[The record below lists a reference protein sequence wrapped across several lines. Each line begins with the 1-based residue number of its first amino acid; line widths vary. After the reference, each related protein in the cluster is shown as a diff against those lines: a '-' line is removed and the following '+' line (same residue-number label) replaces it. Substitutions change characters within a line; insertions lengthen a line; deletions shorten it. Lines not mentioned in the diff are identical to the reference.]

1 MVNLLPKVFSDAN
14 ERVIK
19 KFRPMVEK
27 VNALEPQM
35 ECLTDAELTAKTAEF
50 RERLLEGAS
59 LDDLLPEAFASVRE
73 AAKRTLGQ
81 RHFDVQL
88 IGGAVLHNG
97 QIAEMKTGEGKT
109 LVATLTA
116 YLNALSGKGVHVI
129 TVNDYLAKRDPV
141 WMGPIY
147 HLLGLSVA
155 CLQHESAYMY
165 YPSEEGSDA
174 SLRHL
179 RPIFRREAYEADI
192 TYGTNNEF
200 GFDYLRD
207 NMALDSSQQ
216 VQSNRNY
223 AIVDEV
229 DNILIDEARTPLIIS
244 GPAEEPMQLYTT
256 FAKMVPRLT
265 EGEDQDYT
273 IDDKGR
279 NVSLTQ
285 QGMSKMEQW
294 TKVGN
299 LYDPDNYHMI
309 HYIENALTAHVLKKR
324 DKDYV
329 VRDGEVVIVDEFTGR
344 LQTGRRWADGLHQA
358 VESKEGLRVQRESI
372 TYATIT
378 LQNYFRLY
386 SKLAGMTG
394 TAATE
399 AEEFYKI
406 YKLEVLSVPTNK
418 PMLRDELP
426 ERVYQTEA
434 ARWKAVVEEIEELNR
449 NGRPVLVGTTSIEK
463 SEKLSEMLDKRGLRH
478 QVLNAKMHEKEASII
493 AQAGRP
499 GAITVATNMAGR
511 GTDIILGGNPEAASI
526 PQAQWERDH
535 QQVLEMGGLHVIGTE
550 HHEARRIDNQLRGRT
565 GRQGDPGSSRFYT
578 SLEDD
583 LMRRFGGDRIKGL
596 LNAMKVDLD
605 TPIENKLVTKSIGGA
620 QVKVEAYHFDVRK
633 HLLDYDDVLNRHREV
648 IYSERRKV
656 LSGADLRENI
666 LGSVVRTELSELVN
680 RHMSARDMEDR
691 NYAGLLAELRV
702 VFPNLPPDLDSEE
715 ALQQLSPADVEE
727 LLLEH
732 ADQSYADREEQMSV
746 ENMRILERLLMLR
759 SIDVH
764 WVHHLTAM
772 EGLRQGVGLHA
783 VGQRD
788 PLIMYKTQG
797 HRMFQDMLQ
806 KVQSDVA
813 RSVYQ
818 ASLGPANGTR
828 AQAAPRPSGAMASP
842 MAKVNPKGRGGT
854 PASRKVGRND
864 ACPCGSGKKY
874 KRCHGMGA

>member
-35 ECLTDAELTAKTAEF
+35 ERLTDAELTAKTAEF
-50 RERLLEGAS
+50 RQRLLEGAS

-165 YPSEEGSDA
+165 DPSEEGSDA

-179 RPIFRREAYEADI
+179 RPIFRREAYEANI

-216 VQSNRNY
+216 VQRNRNY

-406 YKLEVLSVPTNK
+406 YKLEVVSVPTNK

-620 QVKVEAYHFDVRK
+620 QVKVEAYHFDIRK

-648 IYSERRKV
+648 IYSERHKV

-691 NYAGLLAELRV
+691 NYVGLLAELRV

-715 ALQQLSPADVEE
+715 ALQELSPADVEE

-732 ADQSYADREEQMSV
+732 ADQSYADREEQMSG

-828 AQAAPRPSGAMASP
+828 AKAAPPPSSP

-874 KRCHGMGA
+874 KRCHGMGV

>member
-35 ECLTDAELTAKTAEF
+35 ERLTDAELTAKTAEF
-50 RERLLEGAS
+50 RQRLLEGAS

-147 HLLGLSVA
+147 RLLGLSVA

-165 YPSEEGSDA
+165 DPSEEGSDA

-179 RPIFRREAYEADI
+179 RPIFRREAYEANI

-216 VQSNRNY
+216 VQRNRNY

-406 YKLEVLSVPTNK
+406 YKLEVVSVPTNK

-620 QVKVEAYHFDVRK
+620 QVKVEAYHFDIRK

-648 IYSERRKV
+648 IYSERHKV

-715 ALQQLSPADVEE
+715 ALQELSPADVEE

-732 ADQSYADREEQMSV
+732 ADQSYADREEQMSG

-828 AQAAPRPSGAMASP
+828 AKAAPPPSSP

>member
-35 ECLTDAELTAKTAEF
+35 ERLTDAELTAKTAEF
-50 RERLLEGAS
+50 RQRLFEGAS

-165 YPSEEGSDA
+165 DPSEEGSDP

-179 RPIFRREAYEADI
+179 WPIFRREAYEADI

-216 VQSNRNY
+216 VQRNRNY

-244 GPAEEPMQLYTT
+244 GPAEEPVQLYTT

-358 VESKEGLRVQRESI
+358 VESKEGLRAQRESI

-406 YKLEVLSVPTNK
+406 YKLEVVSVPTNK

-511 GTDIILGGNPEAASI
+511 GTDIILGGNPEASSI

-620 QVKVEAYHFDVRK
+620 QVKVEAYHFDIRK

-715 ALQQLSPADVEE
+715 ALQELSPADVEE

-732 ADQSYADREEQMSV
+732 ADQSYADREEQMSG

-828 AQAAPRPSGAMASP
+828 AKAAPRPSGAMASP

>member
-35 ECLTDAELTAKTAEF
+35 ERLTDAELTAKTAEF
-50 RERLLEGAS
+50 RQRLLEGAS

-165 YPSEEGSDA
+165 DPSEEGSDA

-179 RPIFRREAYEADI
+179 RPIFRREAYEANI

-216 VQSNRNY
+216 VQRNRNY

-406 YKLEVLSVPTNK
+406 YKLEVVSVPTNK

-620 QVKVEAYHFDVRK
+620 QVKVEAYHFDIRK

-715 ALQQLSPADVEE
+715 ALQELSPADVEE

-732 ADQSYADREEQMSV
+732 ADQSYADREEQMSG

-828 AQAAPRPSGAMASP
+828 AKAAPPPSSP

>member
-35 ECLTDAELTAKTAEF
+35 ERLTDAELTAKTAEF
-50 RERLLEGAS
+50 RQRLLEGAS

-165 YPSEEGSDA
+165 DPSEEGSDA

-179 RPIFRREAYEADI
+179 RPIFRREAYEANI

-216 VQSNRNY
+216 VQRNRNY

-309 HYIENALTAHVLKKR
+309 HYIESALTAHVLKKR

-406 YKLEVLSVPTNK
+406 YKLEVVSVPTNK

-526 PQAQWERDH
+526 SQAQWERDH

-620 QVKVEAYHFDVRK
+620 QVKVEAYHFDIRK

-648 IYSERRKV
+648 IYSERHKV
-656 LSGADLRENI
+656 LRRGRPPGEYPRLSGAHRTV
-666 LGSVVRTELSELVN
+666 GTGQQTHVR
-680 RHMSARDMEDR
+680 
-691 NYAGLLAELRV
+691 
-702 VFPNLPPDLDSEE
+702 P
-715 ALQQLSPADVEE
+715 
-727 LLLEH
+727 
-732 ADQSYADREEQMSV
+732 
-746 ENMRILERLLMLR
+746 
-759 SIDVH
+759 
-764 WVHHLTAM
+764 
-772 EGLRQGVGLHA
+772 
-783 VGQRD
+783 
-788 PLIMYKTQG
+788 
-797 HRMFQDMLQ
+797 
-806 KVQSDVA
+806 
-813 RSVYQ
+813 
-818 ASLGPANGTR
+818 
-828 AQAAPRPSGAMASP
+828 
-842 MAKVNPKGRGGT
+842 
-854 PASRKVGRND
+854 
-864 ACPCGSGKKY
+864 
-874 KRCHGMGA
+874 

>member
-1 MVNLLPKVFSDAN
+1 MVNLLPKVFSSKASSDSINDKAT
-14 ERVIK
+14 K
-19 KFRPMVEK
+19 KLRPIVDR
-27 VNALEPQM
+27 VNALEPDM
-35 ECLTDAELTAKTAEF
+35 ERLSDEGLAAKTVEF
-50 RERLLEGAS
+50 RQRLLDGAS
-59 LDDLLPEAFASVRE
+59 LDDLLPEAFAAVRE
-73 AAKRTLGQ
+73 AAKRTLKQ

-88 IGGAVLHNG
+88 IGGAVLHRG

-109 LVATLTA
+109 LVSTLAA
-116 YLNALSGKGVHVI
+116 YLNALGGGGVHVI

-165 YPSEEGSDA
+165 DPSEEGSDPTM
-174 SLRHL
+174 RCL

-207 NMALDSSQQ
+207 NMALEASQQ
-216 VQSNRNY
+216 VQRERNY

-244 GPAEEPMQLYTT
+244 GPAEEPVQLYAT
-256 FAKMVPRLT
+256 FAKLVPRLN
-265 EGEDQDYT
+265 EGEEEDYT

-279 NVSLTQ
+279 SVSLTQ
-285 QGMSKMEQW
+285 LGMSKMEQW

-299 LYDPDNYHMI
+299 LYDPENYHLV
-309 HYIENALTAHVLKKR
+309 HYMENALTAHVLKKR
-324 DKDYV
+324 DRDYV

-344 LQTGRRWADGLHQA
+344 LQPGRRWADGLHQA
-358 VESKEGLRVQRESI
+358 VESKEGMKVQRESI

-406 YKLEVLSVPTNK
+406 YKLEVVSVPTNK
-418 PMLRDELP
+418 PMIREELP
-426 ERVYQTEA
+426 EQVYQTDG
-434 ARWKAVVEEIEELNR
+434 ARWKAVVEEIEELNSI
-449 NGRPVLVGTTSIEK
+449 GRPVLVGTTSIEK
-463 SEKLSEMLDKRGLRH
+463 SEKLSEMLDKRGLKH
-478 QVLNAKMHEKEASII
+478 QVLNAKLHEREAAII

-511 GTDIILGGNPEAASI
+511 GTDIILGGNPEATS
-526 PQAQWERDH
+526 QAQWDNDH
-535 QQVLEMGGLHVIGTE
+535 QRVLELGGLHVIGTE

-565 GRQGDPGSSRFYT
+565 GRQGDPGSARFYT

-596 LNAMKVDLD
+596 LNAMKLDVD
-605 TPIENKLVTKSIGGA
+605 TPIENKLVSKSIGGA
-620 QVKVEAYHFDVRK
+620 QVKVEAYHFDIRK
-633 HLLDYDDVLNRHREV
+633 NLLDYDDVLNRHREV
-648 IYSERRKV
+648 IYTERHKV
-656 LSGADLRENI
+656 LGGADLRENI
-666 LGSVVRTELSELVN
+666 LGSLVRNELSELVK
-680 RHMSARDMEDR
+680 RHMSERDQEDR
-691 NYAGLLAELRV
+691 NYAGLLADLRV

-715 ALQQLSPADVEE
+715 ALQRLSPADMEE

-732 ADQSYADREEQMSV
+732 ADQTYVSREEEMSG

-772 EGLRQGVGLHA
+772 ESLRQGVGLHA

-788 PLIMYKTQG
+788 PLVMYKTQG

-828 AQAAPRPSGAMASP
+828 SQAAAPSSP
-842 MAKVNPKGRGGT
+842 MSRVNSTSK
-854 PASRKVGRND
+854 ASGSSGRKVGRND

-874 KRCHGMGA
+874 KRCHGMGG

>member
-1 MVNLLPKVFSDAN
+1 MVNLLPKVFSDSN

-35 ECLTDAELTAKTAEF
+35 ERLTDAELTAKTAEF
-50 RERLLEGAS
+50 RQRLLEGAS

-165 YPSEEGSDA
+165 DPSEEGSDA

-406 YKLEVLSVPTNK
+406 YKLEVVSVPTNK

-511 GTDIILGGNPEAASI
+511 GTDIILGGNPEASSI
-526 PQAQWERDH
+526 SQAQWERDH

-620 QVKVEAYHFDVRK
+620 QVKVEAYHFDIRK

-648 IYSERRKV
+648 IYSERHKV

-715 ALQQLSPADVEE
+715 ALQELSPADVEE

-732 ADQSYADREEQMSV
+732 ADQSYADREEQMSG

-828 AQAAPRPSGAMASP
+828 AKAAPPPPSP